1 MHDQPSSEKQPWEKP
16 ELTVLV
22 RNKPEEQVLSGC
34 KTIGGQGG
42 NNSGSTNNDCIQ
54 SLFPPDV
61 PIPAPCGAANC
72 SSITSS

>member
-1 MHDQPSSEKQPWEKP
+1 MNNEQPSEKKKWVKP

-34 KTIGGQGG
+34 KTLGGNGG

-54 SLFPPDV
+54 TLYPPDV
-61 PIPAPCGAANC
+61 PLPAVCGAGAC